1 MENAAPAP
9 SCPAASPGS
18 DQGRPGATIPAR
30 IAAFLQTLR
39 ILLNYGRHLTETVS
53 DRAAAPSFAS
63 IAVCFGTA
71 RLETILAHL
80 QRGLLRAIALER
92 VLLARAARGRDI
104 ALVVPRLRSVAES
117 PAPAADPPALAADGA
132 AAPSAPVARTA
143 AARPARPAGWNDPTL
158 YMPTLEE
165 LEARVRRRPLG
176 QTIIEIC
183 LDLAVVPGICTG
195 PFWNE
200 LFDLMRCYGGTL
212 ATLMQE
218 RCRREKAFADEQDR
232 GPTRSWAWWDQK
244 RETIRAALG
253 FFIGEP
259 PVIPFGLVPAV
270 CLPAATAATGPP

>member
-1 MENAAPAP
+1 M
-9 SCPAASPGS
+9 
-18 DQGRPGATIPAR
+18 PAR

-39 ILLNYGRHLTETVS
+39 VLLCYGRHLAETAS
-53 DRAAAPSFAS
+53 DRAAAPSFTS
-63 IAVCFGTA
+63 IAACFGTA

-80 QRGLLRAIALER
+80 HRGLLRAMALER

-104 ALVVPRLRSVAES
+104 AFVEPRVPTVANP
-117 PAPAADPPALAADGA
+117 PAPAADPPGLAANGEA
-132 AAPSAPVARTA
+132 AQPAPDARPA

-165 LEARVRRRPLG
+165 LEAQVRRRPLG

-183 LDLAVVPGICTG
+183 LDLAVVPGFCTG

-200 LFDLMRCYGGTL
+200 LFDLVRCYGGTL

-218 RCRREKAFADEQDR
+218 RCRRESAFEKEQDR
-232 GPTRSWAWWDQK
+232 VPGRGWAWWDQK

-253 FFIGEP
+253 FFIGET
-259 PVIPFGLVPAV
+259 PVSPFGLVPAV
-270 CLPAATAATGPP
+270 GLAGATVATGPP